1 MKKGLIIGLII
12 GVIVLVAI
20 AGGAYFFMNN
30 FMGRAKVAEELS
42 QIEEVTKSG
51 KFDMQKLEKITGR
64 TVATGKYAAVEKA
77 AKNYAKDLFTKANEM
92 RTLLQDEKLGQ
103 MLTASNYQEDG
114 PEFAESKKY
123 INEAKQ
129 KLQDGK
135 AEMLGL
141 IEEAK
146 INSYIEAQT
155 TDASCIELYKQ
166 FLAEDINMPESEKKE
181 LETSVDKIVSS
192 LDIELEVLDFLT
204 ENKGKWRIEGEQVLF
219 DSNSLVIKY
228 NSFLTKL
235 RIL

>member
-1 MKKGLIIGLII
+1 MKKGLVIGLII
-12 GVIVLVAI
+12 GVIVLAAI

-30 FMGRAKVAEELS
+30 FMGRAKVVEELS

-51 KFDMQKLEKITGR
+51 EIDIEKLNEITDR
-64 TVATGKYAAVEKA
+64 TVTTGKYEAVEKA

-92 RTLLQDEKLGQ
+92 KNLLQDEKLGQ
-103 MLTASNYQEDG
+103 MLTASNYQADG
-114 PEFAESKKY
+114 PEFVESKKY

-155 TDASCIELYKQ
+155 TDTSCIELYKQ
-166 FLAEDINMPESEKKE
+166 LLAEDINMPESEKKE
-181 LETSVDKIVSS
+181 LETSVDKIVSA

-204 ENKGKWRIEGEQVLF
+204 QNKEKWKVEGEQILF
-219 DSNSLVIKY
+219 DSNTLVIKY
-228 NSFLTKL
+228 NSFLTRL
-235 RIL
+235 RI